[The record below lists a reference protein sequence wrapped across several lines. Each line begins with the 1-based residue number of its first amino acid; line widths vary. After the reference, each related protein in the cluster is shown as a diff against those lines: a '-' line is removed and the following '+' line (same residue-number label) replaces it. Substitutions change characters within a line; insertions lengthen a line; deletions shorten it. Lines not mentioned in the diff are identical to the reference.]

1 MFLYQQHYVQR
12 VHLVVSGKLKQ
23 EETKN
28 FKFYQAYHHKNGQ
41 EIEIE
46 LLQNIVSFLNHAA
59 P

>member
-1 MFLYQQHYVQR
+1 MMK
-12 VHLVVSGKLKQ
+12 VVSGKLKQ

>member
-1 MFLYQQHYVQR
+1 MKTSLSDKIKMMK
-12 VHLVVSGKLKQ
+12 VVSGKLKQ